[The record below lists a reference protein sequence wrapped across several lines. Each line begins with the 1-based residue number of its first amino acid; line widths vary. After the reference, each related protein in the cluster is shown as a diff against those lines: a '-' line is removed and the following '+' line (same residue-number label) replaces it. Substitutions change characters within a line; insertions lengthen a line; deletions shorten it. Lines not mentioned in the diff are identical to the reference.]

1 MTLRDKL
8 SIVAD
13 AVFSTLLIIG
23 GLALGIL
30 FGWKFCSKIAS
41 SASSTHI
48 SPSNLY
54 AEIISTNLVSVP
66 CPCGFCKPDQGIA
79 VPEHINQI
87 GYDLKVVVSTSYY
100 PIVIRPSDFR

>member
-1 MTLRDKL
+1 MTLKEKL
-8 SIVAD
+8 LIVAD
-13 AVFSTLLIIG
+13 TVFFTLLILG
-23 GLALGIL
+23 GIVSGFLFAEIL
-30 FGWKFCSKIAS
+30 NCKKAS

-54 AEIISTNLVSVP
+54 TEIISTNLVSVP